1 MGDDWAKSIE
11 LPAQCCNFGNLGHVG
26 NEYYRTY
33 RLRSASN
40 RVRRM
45 LAMIDVASGK

>member
-1 MGDDWAKSIE
+1 MTQSGALAKCVS
-11 LPAQCCNFGNLGHVG
+11 NFGNLGNLG
-26 NEYYRTY
+26 NTRDAY

-45 LAMIDVASGK
+45 LAMIDVTSGK

>member
-1 MGDDWAKSIE
+1 MTQSGALAKCIS
-11 LPAQCCNFGNLGHVG
+11 NFGNLGNFG
-26 NEYYRTY
+26 NFGNTRDAY